1 MKPILVLLGVMG
13 AVCLIA
19 PQATADP
26 FLLYEG
32 TLTYTPPL
40 DDPDTIESHGLKVG
54 NKNNPSDGWSLR
66 DVVLHWSVSLETP
79 SSPWHY
85 SYSLT
90 VSGTS
95 YGISHFI
102 LETSPS
108 FTNTE
113 ENFRNF
119 VCSSPA
125 TLTFGWQESG
135 SPGLPEPL
143 IGIRIEPTDSPMS
156 LTWSF
161 DSNKQPVWGDFYAKD
176 GLGND
181 PATANYAFNTG
192 FGSPDSDPS
201 ILLYEPQS
209 VNDSSPEI
217 LRTHILRPDTE
228 PGPLVTIPEPMSV
241 AFLGGVLAGVVGWRL
256 RGRRKENCNA
266 S

>member
-1 MKPILVLLGVMG
+1 MKPILVLLGLFSAICLTAPH
-13 AVCLIA
+13 AVG
-19 PQATADP
+19 DP

-40 DDPDTIESHGLKVG
+40 DGSDTIESRGLKVG
-54 NKNNPSDGWSLR
+54 TKNNPSDGWSLR
-66 DVVLHWSVSLETP
+66 TVALHWSVSLETP
-79 SSPWHY
+79 TSAWHY
-85 SYSLT
+85 AYSFE

-125 TLTFGWQESG
+125 NLTFGWQESG

-143 IGIRIEPTDSPMS
+143 IGIRIEPLNSPMV

-176 GLGND
+176 GLGMD
-181 PATANYAFNTG
+181 PAVANYAFNVG
-192 FGSPDSDPS
+192 FGSPDYDPS
-201 ILLYEPQS
+201 IEVYEPQS
-209 VNDSSPEI
+209 VSGSSPEV

-228 PGPLVTIPEPMSV
+228 PGPLVTIPEPLSM
-241 AFLGGVLAGVVGWRL
+241 AFLGSALAGVVGWRV
-256 RGRRKENCNA
+256 RSRRKEDRNLA
-266 S
+266 